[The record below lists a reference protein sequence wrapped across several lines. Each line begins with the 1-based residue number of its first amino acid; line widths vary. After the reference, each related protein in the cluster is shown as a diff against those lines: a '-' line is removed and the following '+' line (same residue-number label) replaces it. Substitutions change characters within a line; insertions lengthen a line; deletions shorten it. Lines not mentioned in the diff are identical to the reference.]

1 MLNRLKNV
9 AEKDLKRMQ
18 MSIHQINDYKS
29 NVCGQHKNI
38 STKWLKH
45 FIQHINL
52 GWVCDVDSV
61 SA

>member
-1 MLNRLKNV
+1 MQTSTKIRKIKSHAQQAKNV

-38 STKWLKH
+38 STK
-45 FIQHINL
+45 
-52 GWVCDVDSV
+52 
-61 SA
+61 

>member
-38 STKWLKH
+38 STK
-45 FIQHINL
+45 
-52 GWVCDVDSV
+52 
-61 SA
+61 